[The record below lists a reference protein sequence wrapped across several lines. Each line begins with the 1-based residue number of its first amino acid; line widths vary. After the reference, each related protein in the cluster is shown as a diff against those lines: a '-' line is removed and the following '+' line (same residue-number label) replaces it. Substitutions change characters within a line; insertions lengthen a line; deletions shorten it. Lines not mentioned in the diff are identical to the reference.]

1 MNEFARY
8 ARDLARAAVGL
19 ESMAEAAEMRVA
31 RGAAETARAVAPVDT
46 GEMRDKIRVVRRK
59 GRGAVVE
66 SPDVAAVFQEFG
78 TSVMAPNPS
87 IRPAIDVWGPRLVG
101 EVEGI
106 RDEVV
111 RRLGG

>member
-1 MNEFARY
+1 MNEFSRY

-19 ESMAEAAEMRVA
+19 EDMAETAAKRVA
-31 RGAAETARAVAPVDT
+31 RGAAQTARDLAPVDT
-46 GEMRDKIRVVRRK
+46 GEMRSKIRTVRR
-59 GRGAVVE
+59 GDGSWAVE

-78 TSVMAPNPS
+78 TSTMAPNPS
-87 IRPAIDVWGPRLVG
+87 IRPAVDLWGPRLVD

-111 RRLGG
+111 KRLS

>member
-19 ESMAEAAEMRVA
+19 DTMAEAAEKRVA
-31 RGAAETARAVAPVDT
+31 RGAAETARAIAPVDT
-46 GEMRDKIRVVRRK
+46 GEMRSKIRVVKRRT
-59 GRGAVVE
+59 GGWAVE

-78 TSVMAPNPS
+78 TSVMAPQPS
-87 IRPAIDVWGPRLVG
+87 IRPAVDLWGPRLVD

-111 RRLGG
+111 RRLD